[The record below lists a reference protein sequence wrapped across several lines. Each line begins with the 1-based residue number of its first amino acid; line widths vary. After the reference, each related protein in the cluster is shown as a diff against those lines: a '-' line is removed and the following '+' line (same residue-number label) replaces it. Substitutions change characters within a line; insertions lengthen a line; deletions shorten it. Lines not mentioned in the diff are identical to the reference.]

1 MDFRYRTE
9 CAVDAVG
16 EGVIMLTWATVLF
29 VVSLVAEAV
38 GFAGLA
44 LVAGIL
50 AKSLAASLVV
60 LLTILFFAGPS
71 SVDTVLGRFSRP
83 ILT

>member
-1 MDFRYRTE
+1 
-9 CAVDAVG
+9 
-16 EGVIMLTWATVLF
+16 MLTWATLLF
-29 VVSLVAEAV
+29 VVSLVAEALGFV
-38 GFAGLA
+38 GIA
-44 LVAGIL
+44 LVAIIL
-50 AKSLAASLVV
+50 AKSIAAALVV

>member
-1 MDFRYRTE
+1 
-9 CAVDAVG
+9 
-16 EGVIMLTWATVLF
+16 MLTWATFLF
-29 VVSLVAEAV
+29 VVSLLAEAF

-50 AKSLAASLVV
+50 AKSIAASLVV
-60 LLTILFFAGPS
+60 LLTILFVAGPS
-71 SVDTVLGRFSRP
+71 SVDIVLGRFSRP